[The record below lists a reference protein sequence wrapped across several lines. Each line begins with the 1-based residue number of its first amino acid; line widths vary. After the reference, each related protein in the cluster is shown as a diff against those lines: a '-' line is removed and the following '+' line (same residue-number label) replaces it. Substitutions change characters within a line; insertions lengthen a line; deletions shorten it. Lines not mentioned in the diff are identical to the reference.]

1 MDIDE
6 IFQEMDINEVIQ
18 EFEELAEY
26 WIAKS
31 HDLSRKY
38 KQIAEWLKE
47 RRDIPYNNESC
58 LSIYKDGYREGY
70 KDGYVKKV
78 IEDGYR
84 KAKE

>member
-6 IFQEMDINEVIQ
+6 VFQEMNINEVIQ

-58 LSIYKDGYREGY
+58 HSIYKDGYREGY
-70 KDGYVKKV
+70 KEGY
-78 IEDGYR
+78 IEAMLFRIYY
-84 KAKE
+84 K

>member
-1 MDIDE
+1 MDIDV
-6 IFQEMDINEVIQ
+6 VIQ

-70 KDGYVKKV
+70 KDGYVKAVLVRTYYK
-78 IEDGYR
+78 
-84 KAKE
+84 